1 MALSDKA
8 KTAFTAKQGLYQFT
22 RMPFG
27 LMNAPST
34 FQCMMNSV
42 LRGLT
47 WTTCL
52 VYLDDI
58 VIYTRGGIERHIL
71 ELACVLE
78 GLSSAGLTLKLK
90 KCVFATETMEYLGH
104 ELSKEGV
111 RPLDRLVNAVR
122 EFPKPTDATEVKRFV
137 HLAGYYRKFVKGFGS
152 MMEPLVKLLRKNVH
166 WDWGSAQDAAFDEVK
181 RVLTT
186 KPVLRYPDF

>member
-1 MALSDKA
+1 
-8 KTAFTAKQGLYQFT
+8 
-22 RMPFG
+22 
-27 LMNAPST
+27 
-34 FQCMMNSV
+34 MNSV

-78 GLSSAGLTLKLK
+78 RLSRAGLTLKLK

-104 ELSKEGV
+104 ELSKERV
-111 RPLDRLVNAVR
+111 RPLDRLVDAVR
-122 EFPKPTDATEVKRFV
+122 KFPKPADATEVKRFV
-137 HLAGYYRKFVKGFGS
+137 HLAGYYRKFVKGFGT
-152 MMEPLVKLLRKNVH
+152 MMEPLTRLLRKSAD
-166 WDWGSAQDAAFDEVK
+166 WDWGPAQEAAFEEVK

-186 KPVLRYPDF
+186 KPVLRYPDFRLPF